1 MTFDVAEFLNAKQK
15 SVKMEKTLDKCPDKN
30 AKLSFTLSAYIK
42 EEIQADNISERSK
55 ATEGHNM
62 SMLSQSTIQPD
73 FKKKK
78 NDEDGENL
86 LSPRMNVKSRGNSI
100 DKSGEQ
106 RIPMVNKAAKEK
118 LKLEEENKK
127 LRA

>member
-30 AKLSFTLSAYIK
+30 AKLNFTLSAYIK

-55 ATEGHNM
+55 ATEGHNI
-62 SMLSQSTIQPD
+62 SILSQSTIQPD

-78 NDEDGENL
+78 NDDDGENI
-86 LSPRMNVKSRGNSI
+86 LSPRMNVKSKGNSVE
-100 DKSGEQ
+100 KPGEQ
-106 RIPMVNKAAKEK
+106 RIPMVNKAAK
-118 LKLEEENKK
+118 
-127 LRA
+127 